1 MDADVIVIGLGAF
14 GSAAAAH
21 LARLGAR
28 TIGIDAFEPPHAMG
42 SSHGGSRITRLAIGE
57 GDAYVPLVRRSHE
70 LWAEL
75 AARTGLALHV
85 TTGGLI
91 MGPGDGRSETHG
103 RRDFVGSTIEV
114 ARRHGIAHEVLDAEA
129 IAARFPQLLLR
140 GDERSY
146 YEPEAGYLVPEACVA
161 AQLALA
167 REHGATLLTG
177 APATD
182 LAIDAGGVRLRC
194 GGRNL
199 RAPRAVITAG
209 AWIPSL
215 LGGRYTA
222 ELRVY
227 RQVAHWFEPED
238 PEAWLP
244 GRFPVFIRAHGAG
257 AEEGF
262 YGFPAMPAPAAQPT
276 GAPAPL
282 AVKLAGEQFSTPTTP
297 QAVDRRVDAAE
308 RAAFVGRH
316 LNGRLRGVKPAG
328 LRSEACLYT
337 LAPRSDFVIRPHD
350 ASPDVVVV
358 SACSGHGFKH
368 SAAVGES
375 IAQTLLGARPHC
387 DLSSFR

>member
-14 GSAAAAH
+14 GSAAAAQ

-28 TIGIDAFEPPHAMG
+28 TIGIDAHEPPHSLG

-103 RRDFVGSTIEV
+103 RRDFVGSTIAV
-114 ARRHGIAHEVLDAEA
+114 ARRHGIAHEVLDAAA

-140 GDERSY
+140 GDEVGY
-146 YEPEAGYLVPEACVA
+146 YEPEAGYLVPESCVA
-161 AQLALA
+161 AQLAVA

-177 APATD
+177 TPATE
-182 LAIDAGGVRLRC
+182 LGIDSGGIRLRC
-194 GGRNL
+194 GGRSL

-215 LGGRYTA
+215 LGGRYAA

-238 PEAWLP
+238 PAAWLP

-262 YGFPAMPAPAAQPT
+262 YGFPALPGPT
-276 GAPAPL
+276 ARL
-282 AVKLAGEQFSTPTTP
+282 AVKLAGEQFTTPTTP
-297 QAVDRRVDAAE
+297 QAVDRRVEDVE
-308 RAAFVGRH
+308 RAAFIDQH
-316 LNGRLRGVKPAG
+316 LRGRVAGLRPAG
-328 LRSEACLYT
+328 LRSESCLYT

-350 ASPDVVVV
+350 DNPDVLVV

-375 IAQTLLGARPHC
+375 LAQLLLHERPRC
-387 DLSSFR
+387 DLSPFH

>member
-1 MDADVIVIGLGAF
+1 MDADVIVLGLGAF

-21 LARLGAR
+21 CARLGAR
-28 TIGIDAFEPPHAMG
+28 TLGIDAFEPPHAMG

-103 RRDFVGSTIEV
+103 RRDFVGSTIAV
-114 ARRHGIAHEVLDAEA
+114 ARRHGIEHEVLDCVA
-129 IAARFPQLLLR
+129 IAARFPQLRLR
-140 GDERSY
+140 GDEVGY
-146 YEPEAGYLVPEACVA
+146 YEPEAGYLVPESCVA
-161 AQLALA
+161 AQVSVA

-177 APATD
+177 TPATD
-182 LAIDAGGVRLRC
+182 LEIDAGGVRLRC
-194 GGRNL
+194 GGRRL

-209 AWIPSL
+209 AWIPAL
-215 LGGRYTA
+215 LGGRYAA

-238 PEAWLP
+238 PQAWQP
-244 GRFPVFIRAHGAG
+244 GHFPVFIWAHGDG
-257 AEEGF
+257 PEDGF
-262 YGFPAMPAPAAQPT
+262 YGFPALPEATGQP
-276 GAPAPL
+276 
-282 AVKLAGEQFSTPTTP
+282 AVKLAGEQFNTPTTP
-297 QAVDRRVDAAE
+297 ESVDRKVDGAE
-308 RAAFVGRH
+308 RARFFARH
-316 LNGRLRGVKPAG
+316 LRGRIIGLREHG

-337 LAPRSDFVIRPHD
+337 LAPRSDFVVRPHD
-350 ASPDVVVV
+350 ANPDVVVV

-375 IAQTLLGARPHC
+375 VAQSLLGARAHC
-387 DLSSFR
+387 DLSPFR